1 VGGKQTRR
9 RKHVYV
15 YIAVLILAN
24 LLGCRLQTVQQ
35 DQGEARP
42 GVITDETPVVKE
54 EPGEVK
60 PDVSRDEKPEAA
72 KPSVDQGLF
81 SMALRYADTANPGR
95 DYAKAA
101 QYLRRLLKEYP
112 ASPLAG
118 QAKVLLGLLQE
129 LDQMKR
135 AMDKV
140 NAMMEESK
148 KVDVEIEQKR
158 KEMQK

>member
-1 VGGKQTRR
+1 MGGKQTRR
-9 RKHVYV
+9 RKHVYLYV
-15 YIAVLILAN
+15 AVLILAN
-24 LLGCRLQTVQQ
+24 LFGCALQTVQE
-35 DQGEARP
+35 DRGEVRP
-42 GVITDETPVVKE
+42 GITKDETPVVQE

-60 PDVSRDEKPEAA
+60 PDISRDEKPVAA
-72 KPSVDQGLF
+72 KPSIDEALL
-81 SMALRYADTANPGR
+81 SMALRYADPANPGR
-95 DYAKAA
+95 DYAKSA
-101 QYLRRLLKEYP
+101 QHLRRLLKEYP

-129 LDQMKR
+129 LEQMKR
-135 AMDKV
+135 AMDKL